1 MLFGVYASFPCHFF
15 MNPPEL
21 PSISIILTGHN
32 EEYCI
37 RDAIRSVFGQD
48 YEGPVEI
55 ILSDDGS
62 SDGTFSIMR
71 EMAAQYRGPYRVVLN
86 RNETPLGRGAHL
98 RQVVEMASHEW
109 ILRQDGD
116 DCSFPWRC
124 RVFARAV
131 TERPDAVAV
140 VSQMTRVYEEPGVM
154 FEFPAFPAAPQGAPA
169 VALQEGTFSSTAHYG
184 GSMIIRKSAC
194 KWGSTLP
201 MTASFEDDLMGFHA
215 WLQGRIYELPDTSLY
230 YYRFAVKNIC
240 AVNSAARFAGMR
252 AAKAF
257 EKRDQVMQSQLKK
270 SKAAGL
276 ELCEEL
282 LKGGAPVFR
291 SREELLA
298 EMEERRTIIS
308 RIDQQQNWW
317 NYSFRRRWALRN
329 PGWMGMVHCLPQRL
343 YLFCMVSFFKLRKVK
358 RTVCGGG

>member
-1 MLFGVYASFPCHFF
+1 
-15 MNPPEL
+15 MNPSEL

-37 RDAIRSVFGQD
+37 GDAIRSVFGQD

-62 SDGTFSIMR
+62 SDRTFAIMQ
-71 EMAAQYRGPYRVVLN
+71 EMAARYRGPYRVVLN
-86 RNETPLGRGAHL
+86 RNETPLGRGPHI
-98 RQVVEMASHEW
+98 RQILELASHEW

-131 TERPDAVAV
+131 MEYPDAVAI
-140 VSQMTRVYEEPGVM
+140 VSQMTCVYEEPGVT
-154 FEFPAFPAAPQGAPA
+154 FQFPEFPVASSRGAA
-169 VALQEGTFSSTAHYG
+169 VRLQEGTFSSAPHYG
-184 GSMIIRKSAC
+184 GSMMVRKSAC
-194 KWGSTLP
+194 QWGSSLP
-201 MTASFEDDLMGFHA
+201 MTVSFEDDLMGFHA
-215 WLQGRIYELPDTSLY
+215 WLQGNVYELPDTSLY

-240 AVNSAARFAGMR
+240 AINSAARFAGMQT
-252 AAKAF
+252 AAVF
-257 EKRDQVMQSQLKK
+257 EQRERIMLGQLKK
-270 SKAAGL
+270 SKEAGL

-282 LKGGAPVFR
+282 LKGGAQVFR

-298 EMEERRTIIS
+298 EMEERRKIIS
-308 RIDQQQNWW
+308 RINQQQNWW

-329 PGWMGMVHCLPQRL
+329 PGWMGMVHCLPQKL
-343 YLFCMVSFFKLRKVK
+343 YLFCMVFFFKLRKVK
-358 RTVCGGG
+358 RTVWGAG